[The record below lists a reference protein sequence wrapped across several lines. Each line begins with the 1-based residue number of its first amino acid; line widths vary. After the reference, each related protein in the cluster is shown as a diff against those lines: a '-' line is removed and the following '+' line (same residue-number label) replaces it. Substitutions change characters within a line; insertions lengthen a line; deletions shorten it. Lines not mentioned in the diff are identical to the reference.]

1 MKKVFIASGVIILAI
16 IIGVGAFVGWKKLQ
30 QKKNVTNVAK
40 APSTQ
45 ASPVEQKTEVAKR
58 AGEYVPYDATKLA
71 QANDGKVILFF
82 CAKWSK
88 TCKMLDNDFK
98 TNVAKFPNNFTIL
111 YVDYDKSAALK
122 KQYQV
127 PFEDTFVQ
135 VDAQGKMINRW
146 SGSEDLAEV
155 IALAK

>member
-1 MKKVFIASGVIILAI
+1 MKKLLICSGVIILAI
-16 IIGVGAFVGWKKLQ
+16 LIGVGAFVGWKKL

-45 ASPVEQKTEVAKR
+45 ASPVEQKTEIAKR
-58 AGEYVPYDATKLA
+58 PGEYVPYEAAKLA
-71 QANDGKVILFF
+71 QASDGKVVLFF

-98 TNVAKFPNNFTIL
+98 TNTTKIPNNFTIL

-135 VDAQGKMINRW
+135 VDAGGAMINKW

>member
-1 MKKVFIASGVIILAI
+1 MLAVL
-16 IIGVGAFVGWKKLQ
+16 IGVGSYFGWKKLQ
-30 QKKNVTNVAK
+30 SKKSTKVAV
-40 APSTQ
+40 APAAQ
-45 ASPVEQKTEVAKR
+45 AEPVEQKSEVSKR
-58 AGEYVPYDATKLA
+58 PGEYTLYDPAKLA
-71 QANDGKVILFF
+71 QASDGKVILFF

-98 TNVAKFPNNFTIL
+98 TNTAKIPNNFTIM

-135 VDAQGKMINRW
+135 VDAGGAMINKW

-155 IALAK
+155 VALAK

>member
-1 MKKVFIASGVIILAI
+1 MLAVL
-16 IIGVGAFVGWKKLQ
+16 IGVGAFWGWKKLQ
-30 QKKNVTNVAK
+30 SKKTTNVAE
-40 APSTQ
+40 APAAQTVSK
-45 ASPVEQKTEVAKR
+45 EQKQEVAKR
-58 AGEYVPYDATKLA
+58 PGEYVPYDAAKLA
-71 QANDGKVILFF
+71 EASDGKVILFF

-88 TCKMLDNDFK
+88 TCKMLDSDFK
-98 TNVAKFPNNFTIL
+98 ANTAKFPNNFTIL

-135 VDAQGKMINRW
+135 VDAGGAMINKW

>member
-1 MKKVFIASGVIILAI
+1 MKKTLIGVGIIMLAI
-16 IIGVGAFVGWKKLQ
+16 LIGVGAFIGWKKLYV
-30 QKKNVTNVAK
+30 KKLTNVATANTTQTV
-40 APSTQ
+40 AP
-45 ASPVEQKTEVAKR
+45 EQKQEVAKR
-58 AGEYVPYDATKLA
+58 PGEYAPYDVAKLA
-71 QANDGKVILFF
+71 EASDGKVILFF

-98 TNVAKFPNNFTIL
+98 ANVAKFPNNFTIL
-111 YVDYDKSAALK
+111 YVDYDKSTALK

-135 VDAQGKMINRW
+135 VDAGGAMINKW

-155 IALAK
+155 VALAK